1 MYIFERLISK
11 DCNCAYYVMKN
22 AVNNS
27 FYFFTQDEGALD
39 RIRDA
44 ANPIDEM
51 LEIYVSLTKT
61 RRERIE
67 NKDFENTM
75 PARSHFYCFEYKEVM
90 AQVERRRQEGKKS
103 QIRLSK

>member
-61 RRERIE
+61 RRERIAVSYTHLTLPT
-67 NKDFENTM
+67 K
-75 PARSHFYCFEYKEVM
+75 A
-90 AQVERRRQEGKKS
+90 
-103 QIRLSK
+103 

>member
-11 DCNCAYYVMKN
+11 DCDWVYYVMKN
-22 AVNNS
+22 AAHNS
-27 FYFFTQDEGALD
+27 FYFFTQDEEALD

-67 NKDFENTM
+67 NKDFENAI
-75 PARSHFYCFEYKEVM
+75 PARSHFYCFEYDEVM
-90 AQVERRRQEGKKS
+90 EQTERRKERGQKS
-103 QIRLSK
+103 QLRLSK

>member
-11 DCNCAYYVMKN
+11 DRKCAYYVMKN

-67 NKDFENTM
+67 NKDFENTI
-75 PARSHFYCFEYKEVM
+75 PARSHFYCFEYAEVM
-90 AQVERRRQEGKKS
+90 EQVERRRQEGKISK
-103 QIRLSK
+103 IRLSK